1 MVGFAWLAMR
11 QAQEA
16 LKHGRLEIALRL
28 LSQPHV
34 QDRRGTVVLVSRLA
48 RAFVE
53 RAEHSL
59 RKDDPEAAWRDL
71 LQAEHLHTPD
81 KSAERLRDALTR
93 LGVAEVRALLQ
104 TGAPD
109 RAEEAVA
116 RLRGR
121 LIHSPELEVLDEAAR
136 AWLAA
141 RDLAGRGEFEQ
152 ALEAVDRAR
161 RMVRDVGPLE
171 EYRSDLA
178 QRQQMFGAQLARLH
192 AAAGAG
198 RWTDALQAAEQVLA
212 VAPQHAE
219 ARKVRGQAWKTL
231 EPVTVALG
239 ESPSETVASARQA
252 PQASPDRF
260 LLWIDGVGGYL
271 VCLGSR
277 ITFGQAIPGSPVDV
291 PMVADVSR
299 MHATLA
305 RDGEGYILEAVRALQ
320 LNGQAVTRA
329 MVRPGDR
336 VTLGPSC
343 QFQFQQPVPASA
355 TARLDLV
362 SGHRLP
368 LGVDGV
374 ILMAE
379 TLVMGSGPQV
389 HLTVPDLKEP
399 VVFFRH
405 KDGLGLRHAGGL
417 TVNGQRVPERTM
429 LGARALV
436 SGDDFAFAVEPVES
450 TVGQGSAIVRS

>member
-1 MVGFAWLAMR
+1 MAGFAWLAMR
-11 QAQEA
+11 QVQEA
-16 LKHGRLEIALRL
+16 LKHDRLEEALRL
-28 LSQPHV
+28 LNQPHA
-34 QDRRGTVVLVSRLA
+34 QDRRGSAALVSRLA

-53 RAEHSL
+53 RAERSL

-71 LQAEHLHTPD
+71 LQAEHLHTPE

-93 LGVAEVRALLQ
+93 LGIAEARALLQ
-104 TGAPD
+104 AGEPG
-109 RAEEAVA
+109 RAEEEVA

-121 LIHSPELEVLDEAAR
+121 LVRSPELQVLEEAAR
-136 AWLAA
+136 GWQSA
-141 RDLAGRGEFEQ
+141 RDRAARGEFGP

-161 RMVRDVGPLE
+161 RMAKDVGLLE
-171 EYRSDLA
+171 EYRRDLA
-178 QRQQMFGAQLARLH
+178 ARQPTFGALVMRLH
-192 AAAGAG
+192 EAAAAGRGAEV
-198 RWTDALQAAEQVLA
+198 LQAAEQVLA

-219 ARKVRGQAWKTL
+219 ARRVRGQAWKAV
-231 EPVTVALG
+231 EPVTVALRDA
-239 ESPSETVASARQA
+239 ESDTVASGHGRQ
-252 PQASPDRF
+252 PSQDRF

-291 PMVADVSR
+291 PVVADVSR

-305 RDGEGYILEAVRALQ
+305 RDGEGYVLEAARAMQVNGQPATRAL
-320 LNGQAVTRA
+320 L
-329 MVRPGDR
+329 RPGDR

-343 QFQFQQPVPASA
+343 QFQFRQPVPASA

-374 ILMAE
+374 LIMAE
-379 TLVMGSGPQV
+379 TLVMGGGEQV
-389 HLTVPDLKEP
+389 HLTVPDLMNP

-405 KDGLGLRHAGGL
+405 KDGLGLRHSGGL
-417 TVNGQRVPERTM
+417 TVNGQKIPERTS
-429 LGARALV
+429 LGPRAVV
-436 SGDDFAFAVEPVES
+436 SGDDFAFAVEPVK
-450 TVGQGSAIVRS
+450 